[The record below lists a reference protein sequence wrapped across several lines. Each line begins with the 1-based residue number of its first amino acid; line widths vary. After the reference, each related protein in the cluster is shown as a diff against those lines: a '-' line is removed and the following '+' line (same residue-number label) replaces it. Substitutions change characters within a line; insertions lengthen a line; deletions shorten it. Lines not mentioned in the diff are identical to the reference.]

1 MEKTA
6 VMDKFIWERF
16 ERNERIRLND
26 ASKDDVSNWRYNSS
40 AAQLEEK
47 GATDPCPSEAG

>member
-16 ERNERIRLND
+16 EGNERLRLND

-47 GATDPCPSEAG
+47 GTTDPCPSEAG